1 MLSLDCRRFMLF
13 PSKYL
18 LLLLLLVLWKGD
30 CASNISFDI
39 SPVFQELMAPPVNFN
54 AKQCCKYAYSDHVKN
69 EAVLYTF
76 SHYYR
81 VCGCLSADE
90 NACVNNLQVQ
100 FQDVAFDCINRQIYS
115 RRPKEIERTNHRLH
129 EASLIFKIKVGRC
142 REKAL
147 CKSKGSR
154 HLIFLSMTTD
164 LKMMIRN
171 AKFLMLW

>member
-39 SPVFQELMAPPVNFN
+39 SPVFQELMAAPVNFN
-54 AKQCCKYAYSDHVKN
+54 AKQCCKYACSNHAKN
-69 EAVLYTF
+69 EVVLHNF

-81 VCGCLSADE
+81 ICCGLSADE
-90 NACVNNLQVQ
+90 NVCVNNLQVQ
-100 FQDVAFDCINRQIYS
+100 FQDVAFDCINSQIYS
-115 RRPKEIERTNHRLH
+115 RRPKEIKLTNHGLH
-129 EASLIFKIKVGRC
+129 EASLIFKSKVGRC
-142 REKAL
+142 REKAP

-154 HLIFLSMTTD
+154 H
-164 LKMMIRN
+164 
-171 AKFLMLW
+171 